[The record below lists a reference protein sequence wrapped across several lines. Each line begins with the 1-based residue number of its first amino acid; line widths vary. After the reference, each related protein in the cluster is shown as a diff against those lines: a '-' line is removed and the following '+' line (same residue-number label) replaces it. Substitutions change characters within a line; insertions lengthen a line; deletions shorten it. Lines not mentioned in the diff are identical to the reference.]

1 MKGQY
6 SSSWKS
12 SVKKIFKLA
21 LFDLKDLS
29 RIKWLWLYF
38 IFLFAGN
45 LFFVYLSQDFAK
57 VLLSLL
63 SITLLIVPL
72 IAGFF
77 GITYFY
83 DSRNFIKLLLSQPIK
98 RTELLLGKY
107 LALSLFLSFLFF
119 VGSFVPLVRF
129 ISFELILL
137 EVSGIF
143 LTFTFTALSF
153 LIGVVLEE
161 KAKGV
166 SLSLAL
172 WLYFALLHDG
182 LILTIIYIFKD
193 YPLEKIVLILTIL
206 SPIDLARLIVI
217 LNLDVAAL
225 MGISGAVFKELLGSF
240 TGILFSL
247 FLLTLWFIV
256 PLYLALLFFRR
267 KDL

>member
-1 MKGQY
+1 
-6 SSSWKS
+6 
-12 SVKKIFKLA
+12 
-21 LFDLKDLS
+21 
-29 RIKWLWLYF
+29 
-38 IFLFAGN
+38 
-45 LFFVYLSQDFAK
+45 
-57 VLLSLL
+57 
-63 SITLLIVPL
+63 
-72 IAGFF
+72 
-77 GITYFY
+77 
-83 DSRNFIKLLLSQPIK
+83 
-98 RTELLLGKY
+98 
-107 LALSLFLSFLFF
+107 
-119 VGSFVPLVRF
+119 
-129 ISFELILL
+129 
-137 EVSGIF
+137 
-143 LTFTFTALSF
+143 
-153 LIGVVLEE
+153 
-161 KAKGV
+161 V